1 METPTRSRG
10 PLAGVRI
17 LDLSNF
23 GMGPYAT
30 ALMAELGAAVVKVEP
45 TEGDPTRNIGTMRH
59 PGMSSVFLL
68 ANRNK
73 RSLVLDLKRPE
84 GRKALLRLVESHDVL
99 FFNMRPAAMARLG
112 LDHATVAAVNPR
124 IIYCSVG
131 GFGQDGPYADKP
143 AFDDVI
149 QGLAAL
155 PDLEGRLTGTPRY
168 VPLALVDQTV
178 GIAAALAVLAA
189 LVSRAS
195 TGKGQALEVPM
206 FETMTQFVLLCHLSG
221 QVFDPPLGPPGFVR
235 QLTPERRPFP
245 TCDGF
250 ISMVPYSDAQWARL
264 FELLDQSE
272 LADDVRFAN
281 ITDRTRNIGE
291 LYRIVAA
298 SMATHTTA
306 QWMQR
311 LAAADIPAMPMH
323 TLESLLDDPH
333 LWATGFFGWEDHPS
347 EGRIRSMQPAT
358 RWSGTPPAAQCP
370 APGLGEHSAAIL
382 GEAGYLAAEIEAL
395 AKAGVTNQAARD

>member
-1 METPTRSRG
+1 METPTRNRG

-30 ALMAELGAAVVKVEP
+30 ALMAELGAAVVKVE
-45 TEGDPTRNIGTMRH
+45 TNEGDPTRNVGTMRH
-59 PGMSSVFLL
+59 RGMASVFLL

-84 GRKALLRLVESHDVL
+84 GRQVLLRLIESHDVL
-99 FFNMRPAAMARLG
+99 FFNMRPAAMVRLG
-112 LDHATVAAVNPR
+112 LDYDQVAAVNPR
-124 IIYCSVG
+124 IIYCSAA
-131 GFGQDGPYADKP
+131 GFRQDGPYADKP

-189 LVSRAS
+189 LVSRAG

-206 FETMTQFVLLCHLSG
+206 FETMAQFVLLCHLGG
-221 QVFDPPLGPPGFVR
+221 QLFDPPLGPPGFVR
-235 QLTPERRPFP
+235 HLTPERRPFP
-245 TCDGF
+245 TRDGF
-250 ISMVPYSDAQWARL
+250 ISMVPYSDAQWFRL
-264 FELLDQSE
+264 FDLLGKPE
-272 LADDVRFAN
+272 LAGDPRFCN
-281 ITDRTRNIGE
+281 ITDRTRNIAE
-291 LYRIVAA
+291 LYRIVAEA
-298 SMATHTTA
+298 MATRTTGE
-306 QWMQR
+306 WMDQ
-311 LAAADIPAMPMH
+311 LSAADIPAMPMH

-333 LWATGFFGWEDHPS
+333 LWATGFFGWEEHPT
-347 EGRIRSMQPAT
+347 EGRIRSMEPAT
-358 RWSGTPPAAQCP
+358 RWSGTPPQPQGP
-370 APGLGEHSAAIL
+370 APRLGEHSVAIL
-382 GEAGYLAAEIEAL
+382 GEAGYSSSEIEAL
-395 AKAGVTNQAARD
+395 VAAGVTHGAALD